1 MLIVWKQMCWQHFA
15 SKRLFL
21 LKISP
26 ALSEIRLLGLA
37 AGNKLH
43 IDKRKWLRLDEEST
57 FFCITA
63 SRKQACFER
72 EDLTLHYHFCPHT
85 PSALV

>member
-15 SKRLFL
+15 SKRLYL

-57 FFCITA
+57 FF
-63 SRKQACFER
+63 
-72 EDLTLHYHFCPHT
+72 LHNCLAQTSMF
-85 PSALV
+85 